1 MTTSPPRSRP
11 PPLGE
16 TARAGALRSP
26 ATREMKATLRS
37 RAGDV
42 RRSLDDARRVVSEQ
56 LHAGRRRPWPTIPFS
71 RIVNDEVSD
80 EAIADIRRHGC
91 VVVTGTFP
99 AATTG
104 RWADDLDAVVERLD
118 PTDESTRD
126 TPGGGFVELFWTT
139 PQLEARSH
147 PHTDVV
153 RRFLNGFWRAA
164 SNGRR
169 WFDP

>member
-1 MTTSPPRSRP
+1 MTTSPTRRSGQRS
-11 PPLGE
+11 LGGI
-16 TARAGALRSP
+16 TQAGALRSP
-26 ATREMKATLRS
+26 ATREVKATLRS

-56 LHAGRRRPWPTIPFS
+56 LPAGRRRPWPTIPFS

-104 RWADDLDAVVERLD
+104 
-118 PTDESTRD
+118 
-126 TPGGGFVELFWTT
+126 
-139 PQLEARSH
+139 
-147 PHTDVV
+147 
-153 RRFLNGFWRAA
+153 
-164 SNGRR
+164 
-169 WFDP
+169 